1 MFTNANCNR
10 RYACFVYHGS
20 VLSFLSQKRAGMC
33 LSGLQCSPWSP
44 ANNKRELQS
53 CQFPRDSIQAKLD
66 VGEGDRGE
74 GGTAVDESHHYSLIK
89 IMFYASY
96 WVESR
101 SIGTPVFAS
110 NPSPSYELIMRR
122 ERNEDK
128 PIKISSWNH
137 YRLVEQEVEASSQ
150 LASSNDHASCG
161 CASFSCFG
169 CSSARLDEPYSR
181 KVSLV
186 HQSKSPS
193 DSSSS
198 SDRGKLTIN
207 DAVKWDERKTCLKSN
222 MKKPSI
228 GYSMVCEADDA
239 RELLAEADNKTSCY
253 TVGRKVQW
261 TDKCGKE
268 LAEIREFEAR
278 YV

>member
-1 MFTNANCNR
+1 MLFA
-10 RYACFVYHGS
+10 V
-20 VLSFLSQKRAGMC
+20 
-33 LSGLQCSPWSP
+33 
-44 ANNKRELQS
+44 
-53 CQFPRDSIQAKLD
+53 
-66 VGEGDRGE
+66 E
-74 GGTAVDESHHYSLIK
+74 GGGFFSSSASGYSNGL
-89 IMFYASY
+89 ALLLL
-96 WVESR
+96 
-101 SIGTPVFAS
+101 GQ
-110 NPSPSYELIMRR
+110 
-122 ERNEDK
+122 RNEDK

-150 LASSNDHASCG
+150 LASNNDHASCG

-186 HQSKSPS
+186 HQSKIPS
-193 DSSSS
+193 DSSPS

-207 DAVKWDERKTCLKSN
+207 DAVKWDEGKTCLKSN
-222 MKKPSI
+222 MKKPSK

-239 RELLAEADNKTSCY
+239 RELLEEADNKMSCC

-268 LAEIREFEAR
+268 LAEIREFEASDDGLSDDDFEGESFR
-278 YV
+278 RCECVIQ

>member
-1 MFTNANCNR
+1 MISIRRKGGRSEVTRLLWFDTLPLR

-20 VLSFLSQKRAGMC
+20 VLSFLSQKRAGM
-33 LSGLQCSPWSP
+33 
-44 ANNKRELQS
+44 
-53 CQFPRDSIQAKLD
+53 
-66 VGEGDRGE
+66 
-74 GGTAVDESHHYSLIK
+74 
-89 IMFYASY
+89 
-96 WVESR
+96 
-101 SIGTPVFAS
+101 
-110 NPSPSYELIMRR
+110 
-122 ERNEDK
+122 RNEDK